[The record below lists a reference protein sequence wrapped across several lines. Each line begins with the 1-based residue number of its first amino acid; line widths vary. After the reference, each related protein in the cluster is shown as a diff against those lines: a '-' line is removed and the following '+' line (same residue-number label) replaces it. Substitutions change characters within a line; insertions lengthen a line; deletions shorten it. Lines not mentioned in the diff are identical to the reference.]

1 MKIINR
7 NRIGV
12 RLYMRFKKMI
22 AFTLLTTT
30 LSGFVCPAV
39 IHAESV
45 DKKIEDSQKK
55 IDELNAKKQ
64 ASYKTLSDLDSTI
77 AKLDKDINKVLEEKA
92 SLEKEINSLT
102 KEIDDLTIIIN
113 KRNKQIESQARSMQ
127 LNREDQDLV
136 NVILESE
143 SISDALSRTVAY
155 SKLVSANKDIMDEQK
170 KDQATLAK
178 KKETLN
184 KKVVDVNKT
193 AKELKT
199 KQEKL
204 EKSKAEQVALADK
217 ILKELSKETDNK
229 SAYESQKAEAKR
241 ISEENKKRLKE
252 LSDKQAAAKKALQEQ
267 REKEQKEAEA
277 KQLEAQSSLSISK
290 QSSAIGKSNNN
301 TKTDE
306 DKNETISLPSQDG
319 FSLPL
324 SGGYTITSGFGSRT
338 DPTGYSGDHHD
349 GIDLATGAGTPILAS
364 RAGQV
369 VEASYHPSAG
379 NHVIILHDNGLYT
392 YYMHMTHIG
401 TSVGSVVDAGDTIG
415 TVGSTGN
422 STGAHLHFGISSS
435 LWSGFINPT
444 SILSF

>member
-1 MKIINR
+1 MINKD
-7 NRIGV
+7 RIGV
-12 RLYMRFKKMI
+12 RLYMRFKKII

-55 IDELNAKKQ
+55 IDELNAKKN
-64 ASYKTLSDLDSTI
+64 ASDKTLSDLNSTI
-77 AKLDKDINKVLEEKA
+77 TKLDKDINKVLEEKA

-102 KEIDDLTIIIN
+102 KEIDDLTVIID

-127 LNREDQDLV
+127 LNKEDQDLV
-136 NVILESE
+136 NVILGSE

-170 KDQATLAK
+170 KDQATLTK
-178 KKETLN
+178 KKTTLD
-184 KKVVDVNKT
+184 KKVDEVNKT
-193 AKELKT
+193 AEELKT
-199 KQEKL
+199 KQTKL
-204 EKSKAEQVALADK
+204 EKNKAEQVALADK
-217 ILKELSKETDNK
+217 ILKELSKETSDK
-229 SAYESQKAEAKR
+229 SAYESQKAEAQR
-241 ISEENKKRLKE
+241 ISEENQKRLKE
-252 LSDKQAAAKKALQEQ
+252 LADKQAAAKKALQEQ
-267 REKEQKEAEA
+267 REKEQRDAEN
-277 KQLEAQSSLSISK
+277 KQLEAQDSLSISK
-290 QSSAIGKSNNN
+290 QSSAIGKSNNA
-301 TKTDE
+301 KTDA
-306 DKNETISLPSQDG
+306 DKNETVSLPSQGG

-324 SGGYTITSGFGSRT
+324 AGGYTVTSGFGSRT

-349 GIDLATGAGTPILAS
+349 GIDLAIASGTPILAS

-392 YYMHMTHIG
+392 YYMHMTNIG
-401 TSVGSVVDAGDTIG
+401 TSVGSVVDAGETIG

-422 STGAHLHFGISSS
+422 STGPHLHFGISSS
-435 LWSGFINPT
+435 LWGGFINPT